1 MFTQAFARVLPRIG
15 RPRLPGKPL
24 LTTVKRARTI
34 TSRHLSTPAYRSPG
48 AGTSYSL
55 VPSLLHRPV
64 PARSSH
70 AYQSA
75 RPFSFIFRR
84 VVPRVVG
91 GLVKVPL
98 TFIGA
103 GAGVATYANYKIN
116 QVTSDFTPDWLVDF
130 AANARGWMSDRSQ
143 DLNAADANVSGWFQ
157 NIYSAYQNT
166 AATPSVFASGSHPG
180 PDLAGGT
187 GSQGGGSSGE
197 AGGNGEFVPPDP
209 STYTYYAAM
218 ADQDDTD
225 SARRPPSLNDTSNSG
240 RRSDSSGGPPAPRG
254 PGAPEA
260 YPANQA
266 EFARLI
272 KTLIEIQNTLKTVNF
287 EKRPLQLPSIVVIG
301 SQSSGK
307 SSVLEAIVGQHFL
320 PKGSNMVTR
329 RPIELTL
336 VHTPHSTEQYGE
348 FPELGLGKIHDF
360 DQIRKTLT
368 DLNLAVPDSECV
380 SDKPIDL
387 RIYSAQVPDLKLV
400 DLPGYIQIHNRNQ
413 PAALKSQIQQL
424 CERYIQAPNII
435 LAVCAADVDLA
446 NSEALLASRRADPL
460 GLRTLGVITKMDTV
474 EPETGRGILLN
485 KDYPLQLG
493 YVGVICKPLKQRDHL
508 PDKSSAVARFS
519 SKLTRSSAKGDDTVA
534 TISDTI
540 TENQYYEL
548 HPIYQEQPL
557 KLGVT
562 TLRNTLIAVLE
573 RHMIV
578 NLRDIVD
585 AVQTELDETRYQF
598 KVHYSDQRISAE
610 SYAMDSLDQLKR
622 RFKEFTTRF
631 GRTEIREEIRRML
644 EERVMDVCAETY
656 WDEPATKELGT
667 LAPSVLS
674 ALPAM
679 YNYYPSAG
687 YPSTPAS
694 SRRMGAGDKNGGADA
709 ADDGRPLYWQRKLER
724 TQSLLTKSGVGRWS
738 TQLIVDTL
746 LHNLQSM
753 VSAKPF
759 SYHEGARRVVMQF
772 SQEMIRSRYLMA
784 VEQVENTLKPLKY
797 EVDCTDAEWQE
808 ARERTIS
815 NLSREIDSCGR
826 ALRELRDQVGRKKLN
841 DAVRFVKDLAQ
852 DAANPAEFNPHSRLA
867 ARLRQPMPVSV
878 AAHLW
883 DKTAVPEASAPTSAP
898 AGNSPSPTL
907 SEANSPSPTALASG
921 ATDPSTE
928 AQPSS
933 GPTSPRPQVIDL
945 DDAPTSSA
953 TPRTIVYSPRLLDK
967 AREAIY
973 LRHRL
978 LTLKYRLAATKIRAC
993 RTQSNRVICPEV
1005 FLHTL
1010 AAKLAHNAVLFIQ
1023 VELLNEFFFQFPREL
1038 DNRLYYGLNKDQ
1050 IYQFARE
1057 NPHIVHQLD
1066 LADRKAKLEE
1076 VMQKLV
1082 GIVHEVNQHQQQHP
1096 GGASSRFSE
1105 GYTSTGNG
1113 SGGYYPYPNHTAPPP
1128 PSAHSSQHPFTG
1140 ANDHSS
1146 HHYHYPGAY
1155 SSTGSRPYPPQ

>member
-1 MFTQAFARVLPRIG
+1 
-15 RPRLPGKPL
+15 
-24 LTTVKRARTI
+24 
-34 TSRHLSTPAYRSPG
+34 
-48 AGTSYSL
+48 
-55 VPSLLHRPV
+55 
-64 PARSSH
+64 
-70 AYQSA
+70 
-75 RPFSFIFRR
+75 
-84 VVPRVVG
+84 
-91 GLVKVPL
+91 
-98 TFIGA
+98 
-103 GAGVATYANYKIN
+103 
-116 QVTSDFTPDWLVDF
+116 
-130 AANARGWMSDRSQ
+130 
-143 DLNAADANVSGWFQ
+143 
-157 NIYSAYQNT
+157 
-166 AATPSVFASGSHPG
+166 
-180 PDLAGGT
+180 
-187 GSQGGGSSGE
+187 
-197 AGGNGEFVPPDP
+197 
-209 STYTYYAAM
+209 M

-508 PDKSSAVARFS
+508 PDKSSA
-519 SKLTRSSAKGDDTVA
+519 
-534 TISDTI
+534 
-540 TENQYYEL
+540 YYEL

-644 EERVMDVCAETY
+644 EERVMDVY
-656 WDEPATKELGT
+656 
-667 LAPSVLS
+667 
-674 ALPAM
+674 
-679 YNYYPSAG
+679 
-687 YPSTPAS
+687 
-694 SRRMGAGDKNGGADA
+694 
-709 ADDGRPLYWQRKLER
+709 DGRPLYWQRKLER

-878 AAHLW
+878 AAHF
-883 DKTAVPEASAPTSAP
+883 
-898 AGNSPSPTL
+898 
-907 SEANSPSPTALASG
+907 
-921 ATDPSTE
+921 
-928 AQPSS
+928 
-933 GPTSPRPQVIDL
+933 
-945 DDAPTSSA
+945 
-953 TPRTIVYSPRLLDK
+953 PRLLDK

-1146 HHYHYPGAY
+1146 HHYHYSGAY